1 MSEHE
6 IVLHGPFS
14 GIAPDLDTADA
25 GERSGML
32 RDVLKR
38 TLEIPYQLEVFQGEL
53 LYEVTRHKH
62 WRDWEVAD
70 AEFEEKRRYNSFE
83 EYVETELGFKR
94 RKAYD
99 LIDIY
104 RTFIVDLELPVDRLK
119 QISWSKARLVTK
131 VVNNDNVEDVL
142 KEIEDMTVREVK
154 SMVAKKRA
162 DDPTMRGTTY
172 SDEEDFVRIT
182 LMLAPAQAENL
193 HHALE
198 TASKISGSEKPSN
211 NIDLICTDFLSSTAA
226 TGVEGAL
233 IKLDSAKTAIER
245 AFGVKLEIK
254 DMDEERFEK
263 IEAVTSEA

>member
-1 MSEHE
+1 MSTHE
-6 IVLHGPFS
+6 IVLHGPFQ
-14 GIAPDLDTADA
+14 GIAPAMDVEMSDAD
-25 GERSGML
+25 RSEML
-32 RDVLKR
+32 RNVLQN

-53 LYEVTRHKH
+53 LYEVTRNKY
-62 WRDWEVAD
+62 WREWNVTEDGISRKYE
-70 AEFEEKRRYNSFE
+70 SFE
-83 EYVETELGFKR
+83 EYVEQELGFKR

-104 RTFIVDLELPVDRLK
+104 RTFIVDLKLPVDKLK
-119 QISWSKARLVTK
+119 EISWSKARLVTK
-131 VVNNDNVEDVL
+131 IVNDENVEDVL
-142 KEIEDMTVREVK
+142 KEIEPMTVREVK
-154 SMVAKKRA
+154 TMVKEKRK
-162 DDPTMRGTTY
+162 DDPTLKSTTY
-172 SDEEDFVRIT
+172 SDDEDFVRIQ

-233 IKLDSAKTAIER
+233 IKLDAAKSALER

-254 DMDEERFEK
+254 EMDEERFAK
-263 IEAVTSEA
+263 IEAVTSEV

>member
-1 MSEHE
+1 M
-6 IVLHGPFS
+6 HGPFS
-14 GIAPDLDTADA
+14 GIAPELDLVTEPADR
-25 GERSGML
+25 GGML
-32 RDVLKR
+32 RDVLKK

-53 LYEVTRHKH
+53 LYEVTRNKH
-62 WRDWEVAD
+62 WRDWFVESDSAIKMKY
-70 AEFEEKRRYNSFE
+70 ASFE

-104 RTFIVDLELPVDRLK
+104 RTFIVDLELPIDKLK
-119 QISWSKARLVTK
+119 EISWSKARLVTK
-131 VVNNDNVEDVL
+131 IVDKDNVEAIL
-142 KEIEDMTVREVK
+142 EEIEPMTVREVK
-154 SMVAKKRA
+154 SMVAEIKA
-162 DDPTMRGTTY
+162 DDPTLKTTTY
-172 SDEEDFVRIT
+172 SDEDDFVRVL
-182 LMLAPAQAENL
+182 LMLAPLQAENL

-233 IKLDSAKTAIER
+233 IKLDAAKSAIER

-254 DMDEERFEK
+254 EMDEERFEK
-263 IEAVTSEA
+263 IESMASEV